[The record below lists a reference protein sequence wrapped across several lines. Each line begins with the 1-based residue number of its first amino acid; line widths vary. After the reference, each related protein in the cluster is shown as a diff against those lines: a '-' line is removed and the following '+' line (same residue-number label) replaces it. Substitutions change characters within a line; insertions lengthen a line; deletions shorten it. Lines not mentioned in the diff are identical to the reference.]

1 MKLTVISVVTATLV
15 SHAVIAADYISNDV
29 LKQLLKER
37 PIWCQDLSV
46 EGTCTSVMHYG
57 SITDDSIPISE
68 YTLLS
73 HPSLLMKL
81 KTSSPGRFTET
92 GLCLTFNEAYAKAL
106 TGFVTTNDFARIT
119 SDDQVFNE
127 KAQDV
132 FNSEMA
138 VQLRPQFGKEY
149 CGRYEV
155 SKRNAKGEISEVKAT
170 YFLQD
175 EQQPFPLTLYTLFPK
190 GSENLR
196 LKALP
201 Q

>member
-1 MKLTVISVVTATLV
+1 
-15 SHAVIAADYISNDV
+15 VIAADYISTDD
-29 LKQLLKER
+29 LKQLLKDR
-37 PIWCQDLSV
+37 PIWCQDLNA
-46 EGTCTSVMHYG
+46 EGTCTSVIYYG
-57 SITDDSIPISE
+57 SITGDSISISE
-68 YTLLS
+68 HTLLS
-73 HPSLLMKL
+73 HPNLLIKL
-81 KTSSPGRFTET
+81 TTSSPGRFNKT

-119 SDDQVFNE
+119 PDDQAFNE

-155 SKRNAKGEISEVKAT
+155 SKRNTQGEISEVKAT
-170 YFLQD
+170 YFIQD
-175 EQQPFPLTLYTLFPK
+175 EQQPFPLTLYTLFPE
-190 GSENLR
+190 GSENVR

>member
-1 MKLTVISVVTATLV
+1 MKPIISLGAIAAFV
-15 SHAVIAADYISNDV
+15 SCSAIADYISNDD
-29 LKQLLKER
+29 LKQLLKKR
-37 PIWCQDLSV
+37 PIWCGDLGTD
-46 EGTCTSVMHYG
+46 GTCSSVMHYG
-57 SITDDSIPISE
+57 SIAGDSIPVSE

-81 KTSSPGRFTET
+81 KTSSPGRFKKSE
-92 GLCLTFNEAYAKAL
+92 LCLTFNEAYAKAL

-119 SDDQVFNE
+119 SDDQAFNE

-155 SKRNAKGEISEVKAT
+155 SKRNAEGEISEVKAT

-175 EQQPFPLTLYTLFPK
+175 VQQPFPLTFYTLFPE
-190 GSENLR
+190 GSENVR
-196 LKALP
+196 LKAFT